1 MEVLIR
7 AGKIEDVPHAL
18 QLINE
23 LALFEKEPNE
33 VVTTIASMERD
44 GFGDNPSYIL
54 TVAELNGVVVGIAIY
69 FVKYSTW
76 KGKGVYLDDI
86 VVTESLRGKGIGK
99 LLFDHVINYA
109 RSIDAKQ
116 MHWQVLDWNEPAIAF
131 YKKYNTHFDKGWI
144 NCKLSF

>member
-18 QLINE
+18 QLIKE

-33 VVTTIASMERD
+33 VVTTIASMEQD
-44 GFGDNPSYIL
+44 GFGDHPSYIL
-54 TVAELNGVVVGIAIY
+54 TVAELNGAVVGIAIY

-76 KGKGVYLDDI
+76 KGKGIYLDDI
-86 VVTESLRGKGIGK
+86 VVTESLRRKGIGK
-99 LLFDHVINYA
+99 LLFDYVINYA
-109 RSIDAKQ
+109 KSIDAKQ

-131 YKKYNTHFDKGWI
+131 YKKYNTYFDNGWI

>member
-7 AGKIEDVPHAL
+7 AGKIEDVPQAL
-18 QLINE
+18 LLIKE

-33 VVTTIASMERD
+33 VITTIASMEQD
-44 GFGDNPSYIL
+44 GFGDHPSYTL
-54 TVAELNGVVVGIAIY
+54 TVAELDGAIVGIAIY

-109 RSIDAKQ
+109 KSIDAKQ

-131 YKKYNTHFDKGWI
+131 YKKYNTYFDKGWI

>member
-7 AGKIEDVPHAL
+7 PGKIEDVPQAL
-18 QLINE
+18 NLIKE

-33 VVTTIASMERD
+33 VVTTIASMEQD
-44 GFGDNPSYIL
+44 GFGNNPSYML
-54 TVAELNGVVVGIAIY
+54 TVAVLNETIVGIAVY
-69 FVKYSTW
+69 FIKYSTW

-109 RSIDAKQ
+109 KSIDAKQ
-116 MHWQVLDWNEPAIAF
+116 MHWQVLEWNEPAIAF
-131 YKKYNTHFDKGWI
+131 YKKYDTSFDKGWI